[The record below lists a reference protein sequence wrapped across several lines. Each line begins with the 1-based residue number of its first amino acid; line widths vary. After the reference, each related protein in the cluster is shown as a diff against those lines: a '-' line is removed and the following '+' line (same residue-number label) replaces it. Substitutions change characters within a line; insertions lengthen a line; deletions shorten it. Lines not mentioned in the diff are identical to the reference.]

1 MARQTPYRRV
11 LRYLPRYRPALAAGA
26 LCVLGSRLLLVYA
39 PLLLRRALN
48 VLEGG
53 GPETIAVATSTAWT
67 FLGVSA
73 AAGLLTWAQRLLLV
87 GTSRNVE
94 RDLKRD
100 LFAHVEHLPI
110 SFFDRTRTGDLL
122 SRLTSD
128 VEAVRFIVGPGP
140 MYVVGTLV
148 LFPLTLI
155 AMLKLSGTVT
165 LLALAPVLAIALVVR
180 FAAPG
185 IMRLSRSVQDRIGD
199 LSARAQES
207 FAGARVVRAY
217 ATEDVEI
224 EAFSAANQGLVEET
238 LGLARRRAV
247 MQAAVYALG
256 GLGQL
261 SVLYVGGRMVIAN
274 ELRFGDL
281 GAFMA
286 YVAMLIWPMVSVG
299 WVVSAVQR
307 AAAAIQRIDEVM
319 SVPVEESVSTLPPVE
334 PRGFEGA
341 LRLQDLTFTYP
352 GSEAPALV
360 NASLSIPAGG
370 TLALVGPVGGGKST
384 VLSLLTR
391 TYEPPAGTVFVD
403 GHDVT
408 RIPLE
413 QLRAAFAVVPQD
425 TFLFSDSLAGNL
437 AYGVEEG
444 LAREKAV
451 GAASV
456 AGLDSDLAG
465 FPRGLETVVGER
477 GVTLSGG
484 QKQRATLARA
494 LLRPAPILMLDDAL
508 SSVDTQTERRILDR
522 LENEMRR
529 HTVVLVAHRLSTVR
543 HADRIVVLEDGT
555 VAEAGTHAE
564 LLARGGWYARTYA
577 NQRLEA
583 ELEREP

>member
-1 MARQTPYRRV
+1 
-11 LRYLPRYRPALAAGA
+11 
-26 LCVLGSRLLLVYA
+26 
-39 PLLLRRALN
+39 
-48 VLEGG
+48 
-53 GPETIAVATSTAWT
+53 
-67 FLGVSA
+67 
-73 AAGLLTWAQRLLLV
+73 
-87 GTSRNVE
+87 
-94 RDLKRD
+94 
-100 LFAHVEHLPI
+100 
-110 SFFDRTRTGDLL
+110 
-122 SRLTSD
+122 
-128 VEAVRFIVGPGP
+128 
-140 MYVVGTLV
+140 
-148 LFPLTLI
+148 
-155 AMLKLSGTVT
+155 
-165 LLALAPVLAIALVVR
+165 
-180 FAAPG
+180 
-185 IMRLSRSVQDRIGD
+185 
-199 LSARAQES
+199 
-207 FAGARVVRAY
+207 
-217 ATEDVEI
+217 
-224 EAFSAANQGLVEET
+224 
-238 LGLARRRAV
+238 
-247 MQAAVYALG
+247 
-256 GLGQL
+256 
-261 SVLYVGGRMVIAN
+261 MVIAN

-425 TFLFSDSLAGNL
+425 TFLFSDSIAGNL
-437 AYGVEEG
+437 AYGVEED